1 MDGRMLY
8 RIVSDVN
15 SIAQYEDFM
24 DKQSFHTSKG
34 APGHPPSQGDDRRGR
49 EVQTPIKLH
58 ST

>member
-1 MDGRMLY
+1 MLY